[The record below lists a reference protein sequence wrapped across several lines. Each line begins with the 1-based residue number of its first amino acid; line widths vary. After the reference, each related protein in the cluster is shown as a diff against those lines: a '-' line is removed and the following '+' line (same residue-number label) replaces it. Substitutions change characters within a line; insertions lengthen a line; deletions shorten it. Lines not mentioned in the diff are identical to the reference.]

1 MRSLVLAVT
10 AMMVAAPASAQDKT
24 TLDNVTSRGIVL
36 SAGGMEVDVGY
47 KPDGTFTA
55 MDGQVT
61 GKWRVEGGKLC
72 TSSNFAP
79 DEECT
84 AYPAGKTS
92 GDTFEV
98 EGGQGPATIRIK

>member
-1 MRSLVLAVT
+1 MRPLLLAVT
-10 AMMVAAPASAQDKT
+10 ALALSTPARAQDKT
-24 TLDNVTSRGIVL
+24 TLEYVTTRGVVL
-36 SAGGMEVDVGY
+36 SAGGFEV
-47 KPDGTFTA
+47 DGTFSA

-61 GKWRVEGGKLC
+61 GKWRIEGGKLC

-84 AYPAGKTS
+84 AYPAGKRS

>member
-10 AMMVAAPASAQDKT
+10 AMTLAAPAFAQDKT

-79 DEECT
+79 EEECI
-84 AYPAGKTS
+84 AYPAGKKS
-92 GDTFEV
+92 GDSFEV
-98 EGGQGPATIRIK
+98 QGGQGPATIRIK

>member
-1 MRSLVLAVT
+1 MRPLLLAVT
-10 AMMVAAPASAQDKT
+10 ALALSTPARAQDKT
-24 TLDNVTSRGIVL
+24 TLEHVTTRGVVL
-36 SAGGMEVDVGY
+36 SAGGFEVDVAY
-47 KPDGTFTA
+47 KPDGTFSA

-61 GKWRVEGGKLC
+61 GKWRIEGGKLC

-92 GDTFEV
+92 GHTFEV

>member
-47 KPDGTFTA
+47 KPDGTVTA

-79 DEECT
+79 EEECV
-84 AYPAGKTS
+84 AYPAGKKS
-92 GDTFEV
+92 GDSFEV
-98 EGGQGPATIRIK
+98 QGGQGPATIRIK